1 MMLRPLLAL
10 ACLLLPMSAAAQTA
24 PAVPDVAQATR
35 ALSAMWRPISGA
47 TTVEAA
53 CAGAIEEIDAV
64 ESALPPVLTE
74 TSLARVHA
82 LRGLLIVPTD
92 DPQVA
97 YFFPDRSMAWFTS
110 GMGAIA
116 VINEAEGF
124 IGVRDAG
131 GRDIALQLGRGG
143 EHALLR
149 LRNPDGQVLNF
160 VGCAPTWRS

>member
-1 MMLRPLLAL
+1 MLRPLLAL
-10 ACLLLPMSAAAQTA
+10 VALLLPWSAAAQTT
-24 PAVPDVAQATR
+24 PNQPDVATATR
-35 ALSAMWRPISGA
+35 ALSAMWRPITGA
-47 TTVEAA
+47 ATVEAA
-53 CAGAIEEIDAV
+53 CAGAIEEIEAV
-64 ESALPPVLTE
+64 EAALPPVVTQA
-74 TSLARVHA
+74 SLARVRA

-131 GRDIALQLGRGG
+131 GHDIALQLGRGG

-149 LRNPDGQVLNF
+149 VRNPEGQVLNF
-160 VGCAPTWRS
+160 VGCAPTSR

>member
-1 MMLRPLLAL
+1 MLRPLLAL
-10 ACLLLPMSAAAQTA
+10 AILLLPLPASAQTQA
-24 PAVPDVAQATR
+24 PDVARATR
-35 ALSAMWRPISGA
+35 ALSAMWRPMGGA

-53 CAGAIEEIDAV
+53 CAGALQEIEAV
-64 ESALPPVLTE
+64 EAALPPVLTQ
-74 TSLARVHA
+74 TSLARVRA
-82 LRGLLIVPTD
+82 LRGLLIVPTE

-124 IGVRDAG
+124 VGVRDAG

-143 EHALLR
+143 EHPLLR
-149 LRNPDGQVLNF
+149 IRNPDGQVLNF

>member
-1 MMLRPLLAL
+1 MLRPLLAL
-10 ACLLLPMSAAAQTA
+10 AVLLLPLPAAAQTQ
-24 PAVPDVAQATR
+24 PDVTRATR
-35 ALSAMWRPISGA
+35 ALSALWRPMTGA

-53 CAGAIEEIDAV
+53 CAGALEEIEAV
-64 ESALPPVLTE
+64 EAALPPVLTQQ
-74 TSLARVHA
+74 SLARVRA

-124 IGVRDAG
+124 VGVRDAG

-149 LRNPDGQVLNF
+149 IRNPEGQVLNF

>member
-1 MMLRPLLAL
+1 MLRPVLFVL
-10 ACLLLPMSAAAQTA
+10 ACLMAAPAAAQTQA
-24 PAVPDVAQATR
+24 PDVAAATR
-35 ALSAMWRPISGA
+35 ALSAMWRPLTGA
-47 TTVEAA
+47 ASVEQA
-53 CAGAIEEIDAV
+53 CAGALEEIEAV
-64 ESALPPVLTE
+64 EAALPPVVTQQ
-74 TSLARVHA
+74 SLARVRA

-97 YFFPDRSMAWFTS
+97 YFFPDASMAWFTS

-149 LRNPDGQVLNF
+149 IRNPEGQVLNF
-160 VGCAPTWRS
+160 VGCAPTSRS

>member
-1 MMLRPLLAL
+1 MLRPLLAL
-10 ACLLLPMSAAAQTA
+10 AVLLLPLPAAAQSATA
-24 PAVPDVAQATR
+24 PDVARAAR
-35 ALSAMWRPISGA
+35 ALSAMWRPMTGA
-47 TTVEAA
+47 TSVEQA
-53 CAGAIEEIDAV
+53 CSGAIEEIEAV
-64 ESALPPVLTE
+64 EAALPPVLTQS
-74 TSLARVHA
+74 SLARVRA

-124 IGVRDAG
+124 IGVRDAA
-131 GRDIALQLGRGG
+131 GRDVALQLGQGG

-149 LRNPDGQVLNF
+149 IRNPDGQVLNF